1 MTLLITQQVQ
11 VVSCDWWHVSY
22 SPLCLHACERG
33 TLQTNDSHKES
44 LMRIYLCDSNFHV
57 LLHRI
62 FFVNSLLMWF
72 LYCQLTWCL
81 RPRTPML
88 RVPLSLSHPSWYDGW
103 ACCGFTTQTT
113 TQQKPHNTNNSQ
125 QCHKKQFY
133 RPLLL
138 IIEHCPCR
146 LYHNITD
153 RNINHELLR
162 TSLPNATP
170 RTWFQLWKRPPAT
183 PFAGLFWLWQVQ
195 QHVFF

>member
-1 MTLLITQQVQ
+1 MSLILPYVYTHVKEELYRQTTVTKKVLWESTYATATFMYYSIEYSSWIRCWCGFSIVSLRGVFDHAHPCCVFLCPSHIHLGTMDERA
-11 VVSCDWWHVSY
+11 VVS
-22 SPLCLHACERG
+22 P
-33 TLQTNDSHKES
+33 
-44 LMRIYLCDSNFHV
+44 
-57 LLHRI
+57 
-62 FFVNSLLMWF
+62 
-72 LYCQLTWCL
+72 
-81 RPRTPML
+81 
-88 RVPLSLSHPSWYDGW
+88 
-103 ACCGFTTQTT
+103 QTT